1 MPEVETLATPINLN
15 NLLASCPNSWQGD
28 TGFANWVTQAC
39 NVATAAVP
47 QTAAPVITS
56 ISPTKVPANRNATIS
71 IVGTGLDT
79 VGPKVIVSGTSL
91 TPQGGGTATASS
103 VIVPAAQ
110 IPNSGT
116 FVQLYFQNTSA
127 TGPVSNAV
135 NLFVL

>member
-1 MPEVETLATPINLN
+1 MPEVEPLATPINLN
-15 NLLASCPNSWQGD
+15 NLLANCPNSWQGD

-56 ISPTKVPANRNATIS
+56 INPTKVPANRNATIS

-79 VGPKVIVSGTSL
+79 VAPKVIVSGTSL

-116 FVQLYFQNTSA
+116 FVQVYFQNTSA